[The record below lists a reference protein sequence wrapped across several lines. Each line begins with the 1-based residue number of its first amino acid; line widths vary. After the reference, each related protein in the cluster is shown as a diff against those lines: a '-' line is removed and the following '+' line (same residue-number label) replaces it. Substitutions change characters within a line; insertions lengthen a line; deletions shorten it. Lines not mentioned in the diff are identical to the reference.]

1 MSGLEHGGGLD
12 RAMALHGGRREDWLD
27 LSTGINPVPWPVPE
41 LSVDSWHRLPDSGAE
56 ARLLA
61 AARRAY
67 DVPDSLEIVAAPG
80 TQALIQALP
89 RLLAGDTATILCGEA
104 GTYGEHEHCC
114 ETVGRQVRLAVSP
127 DVVANDESLVVVVNP
142 NNPDGRVRSA
152 DELVT
157 LARRLT
163 EGVLVVDEAFC
174 DAMPEASVIG
184 AAQDNIVVLRS
195 FGKFFG
201 LAGLRLGFAICA
213 PELAARIRAWFG
225 PWAVS
230 GPALEIGSAALED
243 SDWIAETRA
252 SLERNSAELAGLLAS
267 AGLQVVGRNALFV
280 LARHERATG
289 IAQALAERHIL
300 VRSFSDRPTLL
311 RFGLP
316 AGDAERAR
324 LAAEFAQRIVTT
336 AP

>member
-114 ETVGRQVRLAVSP
+114 ETAGRRVRLAVSRSSIP
-127 DVVANDESLVVVVNP
+127 TIVA
-142 NNPDGRVRSA
+142 VR
-152 DELVT
+152 
-157 LARRLT
+157 
-163 EGVLVVDEAFC
+163 
-174 DAMPEASVIG
+174 DA
-184 AAQDNIVVLRS
+184 VLRS
-195 FGKFFG
+195 PSSVK
-201 LAGLRLGFAICA
+201 
-213 PELAARIRAWFG
+213 PTQRA
-225 PWAVS
+225 
-230 GPALEIGSAALED
+230 
-243 SDWIAETRA
+243 
-252 SLERNSAELAGLLAS
+252 RNSTISSTAS
-267 AGLQVVGRNALFV
+267 
-280 LARHERATG
+280 T
-289 IAQALAERHIL
+289 I
-300 VRSFSDRPTLL
+300 
-311 RFGLP
+311 
-316 AGDAERAR
+316 
-324 LAAEFAQRIVTT
+324 
-336 AP
+336 